1 MILKSAGW
9 IATIFAFTAII
20 SACDT
25 QTEQTTES
33 GLKYTYITEG
43 SGDEAK
49 NGEFLVMNL
58 ELRNDKDSVLFSSAD
73 SGFPQIFPVS
83 DSLPP
88 NNKVEE
94 AFLLGKRVGDSLHV
108 KLTAMDA
115 YGPQNIPQGV
125 SPEEMLTVILG
136 VTNVEDEAGIQA
148 LQQEFLAKSQREAE
162 EMAAAQT
169 ETDIAIIDKYLAD
182 NNITAEVA
190 DNGLRYVISQPGS
203 GPTPVAG
210 DSVKVHYVGR
220 LLDGTLFDTSVESAA
235 REAGKFSP
243 ERPYTPIGFIVG
255 RGQVIQGWDEGLLMF
270 PKGSKG
276 TIYIPSPLAYGPQA
290 RSAEIKENSILMFD
304 VEMVDIIKN

>member
-33 GLKYTYITEG
+33 GLTYTYITKG
-43 SGDEAK
+43 SGDEVK

-58 ELRNDKDSVLFSSAD
+58 ELCNDKDSVLFSSLD

-83 DSLPP
+83 DSLAP

-94 AFLLGKRVGDSLHV
+94 AFLLGKRVGDSLHI
-108 KLTAMDA
+108 KLSALDA

-125 SPEEMLTVILG
+125 SPDEMLTVILG

-148 LQQEFLAKSQREAE
+148 LQQEFMARSQREAE
-162 EMAAAQT
+162 EKAAAQT

-182 NNITAEVA
+182 NNITAQVA
-190 DNGLRYVISQPGS
+190 NNGLRYIITEPGS
-203 GPTPVAG
+203 GPLPEAG
-210 DSVKVHYVGR
+210 DQVKVHYVGK
-220 LLDGTLFDTSVESAA
+220 LLDGRVFDTSIESVAK
-235 REAGKFSP
+235 EAGKYSEQREYEPLQF
-243 ERPYTPIGFIVG
+243 TVG
-255 RGQVIQGWDEGLLMF
+255 QGMVIRGWDEGLMMF

-290 RSAEIKENSILMFD
+290 RSAEITENSILMFD
-304 VEMVDIIKN
+304 VEMVDITKE

>member
-33 GLKYTYITEG
+33 GLIYTYITEG

-73 SGFPQIFPVS
+73 IGFPQIFPVS

-136 VTNVEDEAGIQA
+136 VTNVEDETGIQA
-148 LQQEFLAKSQREAE
+148 LQQEFMAKSQRKAE

-182 NNITAEVA
+182 NNITAQVA
-190 DNGLRYVISQPGS
+190 NNGLRYIITEPGS
-203 GPTPVAG
+203 GPLPEAG
-210 DSVKVHYVGR
+210 DQVKVHYVGK
-220 LLDGTLFDTSVESAA
+220 LLDGRVFDTSIESVAK
-235 REAGKFSP
+235 EAGKYS
-243 ERPYTPIGFIVG
+243 EQREYEPYQFTVG
-255 RGQVIQGWDEGLLMF
+255 QGMVIRGWDEGLMMF

-290 RSAEIKENSILMFD
+290 RSAEITENSILMFD
-304 VEMVDIIKN
+304 VEMVDITKE